1 MSKNHKMEIQCP
13 KCRRRSSF
21 TIWDSVNVSLNPELK
36 EKIIDQSLFNFNCP
50 SCQTDVLVQY
60 PLIYHDMD
68 RKLWFSS
75 GSFAAKSESEVN
87 MAEMLISKLRNDGYT
102 IIDYQDYDDL
112 SELIR
117 RYSQ

>member
-13 KCRRRSSF
+13 KCHRRSSF

-50 SCQTDVLVQY
+50 SCRTDALVQY

-68 RKLWFSS
+68 RKLWFSN
-75 GSFAAKSESEVN
+75 GTIEGKSASEN
-87 MAEMLISKLRNDGYT
+87 DLANILMDSLRRKDYT
-102 IIDYQDYDDL
+102 ILNYQTYDHLCKLINDY
-112 SELIR
+112 E
-117 RYSQ
+117 

>member
-1 MSKNHKMEIQCP
+1 MSKNRKMNVKCP
-13 KCRRRSSF
+13 YCGKNSNF
-21 TIWDSVNVSLNPELK
+21 TIWDSVNITVNPELK
-36 EKIIDQSLFNFNCP
+36 EKTLDQSLFNFHCP
-50 SCQTDVLVQY
+50 TCKKDTLVQY
-60 PLIYHDMD
+60 PVIYHDMD
-68 RKLWFSS
+68 KKLWFSS

-117 RYSQ
+117 KYSQ